1 MKKMRMN
8 KENLVDLVSEMTIGE
23 KVGQLNQF
31 GASIYEKTDDAG
43 IEKLIED
50 GKVGSLLF
58 VKDVATLNKWQKIA
72 VEKSRLHIPLL
83 FANDIVH
90 GVRTIFPTPLAESC
104 SWEPDLARKT
114 AELSALEGSALGYKW
129 TYAPMVDV
137 VRDSRWGRVMESFG
151 EDTYLTSLFAQAKV
165 EGFQGT
171 EDKIDLNHM
180 AACAKHFVAYGVAEA
195 GKEYNTVSLSDWNLH
210 NVYLPPFKACVDKNV
225 ASFMTAFNDLN
236 GVPCTVNEMLL
247 QDILRKLWKF
257 NGVVVSDFGALVET
271 IAHGYSA
278 DESDAA
284 CLGVKNQLNIDMC
297 SDVYV
302 HAIENLVCS
311 GVVSEQEIDKLVLAV
326 LELKMRLGLFEN
338 PYTDEQRE
346 KQDLYK
352 KETLQVALESAEKS
366 IVLLKNDGVL
376 PLGKDKKILV
386 LGELA
391 NSRRELHGNWAA
403 DGTAEHTKTILES
416 LTELY
421 DVDYI
426 AGFGI
431 RNFDK
436 KALSNTAV
444 NWVKY
449 DSIIVV
455 AGESFI
461 ESGEAAAK
469 TNISLSDA
477 QKAALSFILQKK
489 VPTVLLLVNGRPLVL
504 GKEIAEQCSAI
515 VECWQLGIMASPAI
529 TNVISGCVVPEGKL
543 TMSFPRATGQCPI
556 YYNHFSTGR
565 PYRSDDKFT
574 SRYIDCEEGAMY
586 PFGYGLSYTHFTYSD
601 ASCKKENDENKYV
614 IYVTVENDGDHDG
627 VETVQLYY
635 NVKPSKPIRPVQE
648 LLRFKKIKLKSK
660 TKEVIQFTISE
671 SDLNIDKSTNPKIT
685 FYVGGNSKD
694 ALEIK
699 M

>member
-257 NGVVVSDFGALVET
+257 NGVVVSDFGSLVET

-311 GVVSEQEIDKLVLAV
+311 GAVSEQEIDKLVLAV

-444 NWVKY
+444 NWAKY

>member
-23 KVGQLNQF
+23 KVGQLNQL

-171 EDKIDLNHM
+171 EDKIDSNHM

-284 CLGVKNQLNIDMC
+284 YLGVKNQLNIDMC

-444 NWVKY
+444 NWAKY

-469 TNISLSDA
+469 TDISLSDA

-660 TKEVIQFTISE
+660 TKEVIQFTVSE

>member
-247 QDILRKLWKF
+247 QDILRKSWKF
-257 NGVVVSDFGALVET
+257 NGVVVSDFGSLVET

-444 NWVKY
+444 NWAKY

-504 GKEIAEQCSAI
+504 EKEIAEQCSAI

-614 IYVTVENDGDHDG
+614 IYVTVENDGDYDG

>member
-8 KENLVDLVSEMTIGE
+8 KENLIDLVSEMTIGE

-284 CLGVKNQLNIDMC
+284 YLGVKNQLNIDMC

-444 NWVKY
+444 NWAKY

-614 IYVTVENDGDHDG
+614 IYVTVENDGDYDG

>member
-195 GKEYNTVSLSDWNLH
+195 GKEYNTVSLSDWNLD

-257 NGVVVSDFGALVET
+257 NGVVVSDFGSLVET

-436 KALSNTAV
+436 KAISNTAV
-444 NWVKY
+444 NWAKY

-543 TMSFPRATGQCPI
+543 TMSFPRATGQCPL

>member
-284 CLGVKNQLNIDMC
+284 YLGVKNQLNIDMC

-444 NWVKY
+444 NWAKY

-614 IYVTVENDGDHDG
+614 VYVTVENDGDYDG

-694 ALEIK
+694 AWEIK

>member
-284 CLGVKNQLNIDMC
+284 YLGVKNQLNIDMC

-326 LELKMRLGLFEN
+326 LELKVRLGLFEN

-444 NWVKY
+444 NWAKY

-529 TNVISGCVVPEGKL
+529 TNVISGRVVPEGKL

-614 IYVTVENDGDHDG
+614 IYVTVENDGDYDG

>member
-210 NVYLPPFKACVDKNV
+210 HVYLPPFKACVDKNV

-247 QDILRKLWKF
+247 QDILRKSWKF
-257 NGVVVSDFGALVET
+257 NGVVVSDFGSLVET

-302 HAIENLVCS
+302 HAIEKLVCS

-444 NWVKY
+444 NWAKY

-614 IYVTVENDGDHDG
+614 IYVTVENDGDYDG

>member
-247 QDILRKLWKF
+247 QDILRKSWKF
-257 NGVVVSDFGALVET
+257 NGVVVSDFGSLVET

-444 NWVKY
+444 NWAKY

-614 IYVTVENDGDHDG
+614 IYVTVENDGDYDG

>member
-284 CLGVKNQLNIDMC
+284 RLGVKNQLNIDMC

-338 PYTDEQRE
+338 PYTDERRE

-431 RNFDK
+431 RNFDI

-444 NWVKY
+444 NWAKY

-614 IYVTVENDGDHDG
+614 IYVTVENDGDYDG

>member
-257 NGVVVSDFGALVET
+257 NGVVVSDFGSLVET

-326 LELKMRLGLFEN
+326 LELKVRLGLFEN

-444 NWVKY
+444 NWAKY

-614 IYVTVENDGDHDG
+614 IYVTVENDGDYDG

>member
-247 QDILRKLWKF
+247 QDILRKSWKF
-257 NGVVVSDFGALVET
+257 NGVVVSDFGSLVET

-444 NWVKY
+444 NWAKY

-614 IYVTVENDGDHDG
+614 IYVTVETDGDYDG

-694 ALEIK
+694 AMEIK

>member
-257 NGVVVSDFGALVET
+257 NGVVVSDFGSLVET

-444 NWVKY
+444 NWAKY

-614 IYVTVENDGDHDG
+614 IYVTVENDADYDG

>member
-171 EDKIDLNHM
+171 EDKIDSNHM

-257 NGVVVSDFGALVET
+257 NGVVVSDFGSLVET

-426 AGFGI
+426 SGFGI

-444 NWVKY
+444 NWAKY

-614 IYVTVENDGDHDG
+614 VYVTVENDGDYDG

>member
-257 NGVVVSDFGALVET
+257 NGVVVSDFGSLVET

-444 NWVKY
+444 NWAKY

-694 ALEIK
+694 VLEIK

>member
-171 EDKIDLNHM
+171 EDKIDSNHM

-257 NGVVVSDFGALVET
+257 NGVVVSDFGSLVET

-426 AGFGI
+426 SGFGI

-444 NWVKY
+444 NWAKY

-614 IYVTVENDGDHDG
+614 IYVTVENDGDYDG

>member
-257 NGVVVSDFGALVET
+257 NGVVVSDFGSLVET

-444 NWVKY
+444 NWAKY

-601 ASCKKENDENKYV
+601 ASCKKENDENKYE
-614 IYVTVENDGDHDG
+614 IYVTVENDGDYDG

>member
-236 GVPCTVNEMLL
+236 GVPCTVNKMLL

-257 NGVVVSDFGALVET
+257 NGVVVSDFGSLVET

-416 LTELY
+416 LTELF

-444 NWVKY
+444 NWAKY

-543 TMSFPRATGQCPI
+543 TMSFPRATGQCPL

>member
-284 CLGVKNQLNIDMC
+284 YLGVKNQLNIDMC

-444 NWVKY
+444 NWAKY

-660 TKEVIQFTISE
+660 TKEVIQFTVSE

>member
-257 NGVVVSDFGALVET
+257 NGVVVSDFGSLVET

-444 NWVKY
+444 NWAKY

-614 IYVTVENDGDHDG
+614 VYVTVENDGDYDG

>member
-195 GKEYNTVSLSDWNLH
+195 GKEYNTVSLSDWNLY

-284 CLGVKNQLNIDMC
+284 YLGVKNQLNIDMC

-444 NWVKY
+444 NWAKY

-614 IYVTVENDGDHDG
+614 IYVTVENDGDYDG

>member
-284 CLGVKNQLNIDMC
+284 YLGVKNQLNIDMC

-444 NWVKY
+444 NWAKY

-601 ASCKKENDENKYV
+601 ASCKRENDENKYV

>member
-171 EDKIDLNHM
+171 GDKIDLNHM

-284 CLGVKNQLNIDMC
+284 YLGVKNQLNIDMC

-326 LELKMRLGLFEN
+326 LELKVRLGLFEN

-444 NWVKY
+444 NWAKY

-529 TNVISGCVVPEGKL
+529 TNVISGRVVPEGKL

>member
-257 NGVVVSDFGALVET
+257 NGVVVSDFGSLVET

-444 NWVKY
+444 NWAKY

-543 TMSFPRATGQCPI
+543 TMSFPRATGQCPL

-614 IYVTVENDGDHDG
+614 IYVTVENDGDYDG

>member
-352 KETLQVALESAEKS
+352 RETLQVALESAEKS

-444 NWVKY
+444 NWAKY

-529 TNVISGCVVPEGKL
+529 TNVISGRVVPEGKL

-614 IYVTVENDGDHDG
+614 IYVTVENDGDYDG

>member
-225 ASFMTAFNDLN
+225 ASIMTAFNDLN

-257 NGVVVSDFGALVET
+257 NGVVVSDFGSLVET

-311 GVVSEQEIDKLVLAV
+311 SVVSEQEIDKLVLAV

-444 NWVKY
+444 NWAKY

-529 TNVISGCVVPEGKL
+529 TNVISGRVVPEGKL

>member
-247 QDILRKLWKF
+247 QDILRKSWKF
-257 NGVVVSDFGALVET
+257 NGVVVSDFGSLVET

-444 NWVKY
+444 NWAKY

-556 YYNHFSTGR
+556 YYNHFFTGR

-601 ASCKKENDENKYV
+601 ASCKKEKDENKYV
-614 IYVTVENDGDHDG
+614 IYVTVENDGDYDG

>member
-284 CLGVKNQLNIDMC
+284 YLGVKNQLNIDMC

-416 LTELY
+416 LTKLY

-444 NWVKY
+444 NWAKY

-614 IYVTVENDGDHDG
+614 IYVTVENDGDYDG

>member
-171 EDKIDLNHM
+171 GDKIDLNHM

-257 NGVVVSDFGALVET
+257 NGVVVSDFGSLVET

-444 NWVKY
+444 NWAKY

-601 ASCKKENDENKYV
+601 ASCKKENDENKYE
-614 IYVTVENDGDHDG
+614 IYVTVENDGDYDG

>member
-171 EDKIDLNHM
+171 GDKIDLNHM

-257 NGVVVSDFGALVET
+257 NGVVVSDFGSLVET

-444 NWVKY
+444 NWAKY

-614 IYVTVENDGDHDG
+614 IYVTVENDGDYDG

>member
-257 NGVVVSDFGALVET
+257 NGVVVSDFGSLVET

-436 KALSNTAV
+436 KALSSTAV
-444 NWVKY
+444 NWAKY

-614 IYVTVENDGDHDG
+614 IYVTVENDGDYDG

>member
-114 AELSALEGSALGYKW
+114 AELSASEGSALGYKW

-257 NGVVVSDFGALVET
+257 NGVVVSDFGSLAET

-444 NWVKY
+444 NWAKY

-515 VECWQLGIMASPAI
+515 MECWQLGIMASPAI
-529 TNVISGCVVPEGKL
+529 TNVISGRVVPEGKL

-614 IYVTVENDGDHDG
+614 IYVTVENDGDYDG

>member
-236 GVPCTVNEMLL
+236 GVPCTVNKMLL

-257 NGVVVSDFGALVET
+257 NGVVVSDFGSLVET

-311 GVVSEQEIDKLVLAV
+311 GVVSEQEIDKLALAV

-376 PLGKDKKILV
+376 PLGKGKKILV

-444 NWVKY
+444 NWAKY

-504 GKEIAEQCSAI
+504 GKEIVEQCSAI

-614 IYVTVENDGDHDG
+614 VYVTVENDGDYDG

>member
-225 ASFMTAFNDLN
+225 ASIMTAFNDLN

-257 NGVVVSDFGALVET
+257 NGVVVSDFGSLVET

-444 NWVKY
+444 NWAKY

-614 IYVTVENDGDHDG
+614 IYVTVENDGDYDG
-627 VETVQLYY
+627 AETVQLYY

>member
-257 NGVVVSDFGALVET
+257 NGVVVSDFGSLVET

-284 CLGVKNQLNIDMC
+284 YLGVKNQLNIDMC

-326 LELKMRLGLFEN
+326 LELKVRLGLFEN

-444 NWVKY
+444 NWAKY

-614 IYVTVENDGDHDG
+614 IYVTVENDGDYDG

>member
-180 AACAKHFVAYGVAEA
+180 AACAKHFVAYGAAEA

-257 NGVVVSDFGALVET
+257 NGVVVSDFGSLVET

-444 NWVKY
+444 NWAKY

-469 TNISLSDA
+469 TDISLSDA

-614 IYVTVENDGDHDG
+614 IYVTVENDGDYDG

-671 SDLNIDKSTNPKIT
+671 SDLNIDKSINPKIT

>member
-8 KENLVDLVSEMTIGE
+8 KEKLFDLVSEMTIGE

-225 ASFMTAFNDLN
+225 ASIMTAFNDLN

-257 NGVVVSDFGALVET
+257 NGVVVSDFGSLVET

-444 NWVKY
+444 NWAKY

-529 TNVISGCVVPEGKL
+529 TNVISGRVVPEGKL

-614 IYVTVENDGDHDG
+614 IYVTVENDGDYDG

>member
-171 EDKIDLNHM
+171 GDKIDLNHM

-247 QDILRKLWKF
+247 QDILRKSWKF
-257 NGVVVSDFGALVET
+257 NGVVVSDFGSLVET

-444 NWVKY
+444 NWAKY